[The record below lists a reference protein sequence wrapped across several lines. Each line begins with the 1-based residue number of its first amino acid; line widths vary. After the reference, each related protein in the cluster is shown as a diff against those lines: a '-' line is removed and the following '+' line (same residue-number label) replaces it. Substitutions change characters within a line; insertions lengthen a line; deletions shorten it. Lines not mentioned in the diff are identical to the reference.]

1 MVATFATFEKV
12 LIKSCYTSKDLSY
25 FESFKKFFRAG
36 QKNVT
41 KVLKSAH
48 KIKLQVWQFTSSDM
62 FPEHLSMAAPRI
74 SGYFL

>member
-1 MVATFATFEKV
+1 MVATFAAFEKV

-48 KIKLQVWQFTSSDM
+48 KIKLQV
-62 FPEHLSMAAPRI
+62 
-74 SGYFL
+74 